1 MTPALEA
8 AMVLL
13 YLTGL
18 ALGLMLLGWLL
29 RELLR

>member
-1 MTPALEA
+1 MTPVLEA

-13 YLTGL
+13 YVTGL
-18 ALGLMLLGWLL
+18 ALGLTLLGSLL